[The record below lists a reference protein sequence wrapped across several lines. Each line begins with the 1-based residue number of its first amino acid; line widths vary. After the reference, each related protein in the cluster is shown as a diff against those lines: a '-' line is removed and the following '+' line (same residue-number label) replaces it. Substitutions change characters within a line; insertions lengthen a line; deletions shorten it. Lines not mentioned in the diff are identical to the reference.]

1 MIRFL
6 QTPGP
11 IKKIVLG
18 SLLVFISAMMAISL
32 IPGIGSSGFLAGTPA
47 HGVIATVDGVDV
59 SAQDVQRQAKQMLQ
73 QQFPRGGAQMNSLL
87 PFFAQ
92 RAAENLINER
102 LILTEARRMG
112 MKATDDDLRDF
123 LHQGQLGQ
131 MIFPN
136 GTFVGQEGYESVV
149 SQYGG
154 YTVPQFEQLVKEDIL
169 INKLRTLIGSGATVT
184 EAEIRQQFE
193 KQNTKVKF
201 DYAVLKKDDV
211 LKTLHPADAEL
222 KAYYDRN
229 KNTYVNSIPEKR
241 QLKYVVFD
249 TSKLLAQTQVTQ
261 QDFQAYYDQHRD
273 EYRVPEQVNVQ
284 HILIKSPLPGA
295 DGKVDPKAVD
305 AARAKA
311 EDILKQVKSGGNF
324 ADLAKK
330 YSDDPGSA
338 KQGGSLG
345 WIGKGRTVPEFEK
358 AAFSLPKGN
367 TSDLVQSSYGFH
379 IIHVDDKQDAH
390 MKTVDEVKSQIEPL
404 LKQQKAAQV
413 AQQQSDQLLSEAR
426 STTLEKAASAKGLQ
440 VITTDFVNRNDLLPG
455 IGTDPQF
462 TNAAFGQNANAPP
475 DVVPLHQGY
484 AIYQVTAVKP
494 PSTPTFEEIR
504 GRVEQEFKNERAA
517 QLLTQK
523 TQELSDRAKAAH
535 DLKKVAKELG
545 AQYKTSDLVL
555 PEGQVPDIGSMKG
568 PAAVAFTLKPGEISG
583 PIDSG
588 NTGAVVAIAERQPPT
603 EQDFAA
609 KKDEIR
615 DSLMQK
621 QENEAFGLF
630 LGNLRETMEK
640 SGKVK
645 INQKE
650 LAALTKAKT
659 EESE

>member
-11 IKKIVLG
+11 IKKIILG
-18 SLLVFISAMMAISL
+18 GLLVFISAMMAISL

-47 HGVIATVDGVDV
+47 HGVVATVDGVDV
-59 SAQDVQRQAKQMLQ
+59 SAQDVQHQAKVALQ
-73 QQFPRGGAQMNSLL
+73 RQFPRGGAQMSMYL
-87 PFFAQ
+87 PFFASQ
-92 RAAENLINER
+92 AAQQLINEQV
-102 LILTEARRMG
+102 ILVEARRMG
-112 MKATDDDLRDF
+112 MKATDEDLRDF
-123 LHQGQLGQ
+123 LHQGH
-131 MIFPN
+131 
-136 GTFVGQEGYESVV
+136 FVSRE
-149 SQYGG
+149 G
-154 YTVPQFEQLVKEDIL
+154 YTVPRFEQLVKESIL
-169 INKLRTLIGSGATVT
+169 INKLRTLVGSSAAVT
-184 EAEIRQQFE
+184 DAEVRQQFE

-211 LKTLHPADAEL
+211 LKTIHPADAEL

-261 QDFQAYYDQHRD
+261 QDFQNYYDQHRD
-273 EYRVPEQVNVQ
+273 EYRVPEQVNVR
-284 HILIKSPLPGA
+284 HILIKSPLPGP

-311 EDILKQVKSGGNF
+311 EDVLKQVKSGGNF

-338 KQGGSLG
+338 KLGGSLG

-358 AAFSLPKGN
+358 AAFSLPKGA

-390 MKTVDEVKSQIEPL
+390 VKSVDEVKSQIEPL
-404 LKQQKAAQV
+404 IKQQKAAQV

-426 STTLEKAASAKGLQ
+426 STTLEKAVSAKGLQ

-462 TNAAFGQNANAPP
+462 SNAAFGQNANAPP

-494 PSTPTFEEIR
+494 PSTPTLEEIR
-504 GRVEQEFKNERAA
+504 GRVEQEFKNERAS

-545 AQYKTSDLVL
+545 AQYKSSDLVL

-568 PAAVAFTLKPGEISG
+568 PAAVAFTLKPGEFSG

-588 NTGAVVAIAERQPPT
+588 NTGAVLAITERQAPT

-621 QENEAFGLF
+621 QENEAFELF
-630 LGNLRETMEK
+630 LGNLRLPMFSCRYLVRTFSILMTY
-640 SGKVK
+640 SDDCPLV
-645 INQKE
+645 
-650 LAALTKAKT
+650 TDH
-659 EESE
+659 

>member
-18 SLLVFISAMMAISL
+18 GLLVFISAMMAISL

-47 HGVIATVDGVDV
+47 HGVVATVDGVDV
-59 SAQDVQRQAKQMLQ
+59 SAQEVQKQARQMLQ
-73 QQFPRGGAQMNSLL
+73 QQFPRGGAQMNSLV

-92 RAAENLINER
+92 RAAENLINEHV
-102 LILTEARRMG
+102 ILAEAHRMG
-112 MKATDDDLRDF
+112 MKATDDDLREF
-123 LHQGQLGQ
+123 LHQGNLGQ
-131 MIFPN
+131 EIFPGGN
-136 GTFVGQEGYESVV
+136 FVGQEAYADVV
-149 SQYGG
+149 SRYG

-169 INKLRTLIGSGATVT
+169 INKLRTLVGSSAAVT
-184 EAEIRQQFE
+184 DAEVRQQFE

-201 DYAVLKKDDV
+201 DYAILKKDDV
-211 LKTLHPADAEL
+211 LKTIHPADAEL

-249 TSKLLAQTQVTQ
+249 TSKLLAQTQLTQ
-261 QDFQAYYDQHRD
+261 QDFQNYYDQHRD
-273 EYRVPEQVNVQ
+273 EYRVPEQVNVRQ
-284 HILIKSPLPGA
+284 IVINKPLAGP
-295 DGKVDPKAVD
+295 DGKLDQKALD
-305 AARAKA
+305 AARSKA
-311 EDILKQVKSGGNF
+311 EDVLKQLKAGGNF
-324 ADLAKK
+324 SDLAKK
-330 YSDDPGSA
+330 YSEDSDTA
-338 KQGGSLG
+338 KKGGSLG
-345 WIGKGRTVPEFEK
+345 WVRPDVFP
-358 AAFSLPKGN
+358 AAAVKNAVSSTAQG
-367 TSDLVQSSYGFH
+367 QSSGLIDAGYAFVV
-379 IIHVDDKQDAH
+379 IHMDDKQGAH
-390 MKTVDEVKSQIEPL
+390 VKSVDEVKPQIEPL
-404 LKQQKAAQV
+404 IKQQRAAQA

-426 STTLEKAASAKGLQ
+426 STSLEKAASAKGLQ

-462 TNAAFGQNANAPP
+462 TNAAFGQNASAPP

-504 GRVEQEFKNERAA
+504 DRVEQEFKNERAG
-517 QLLTQK
+517 QLLAQK
-523 TQELSDRAKAAH
+523 TQELSDRAKADH

-555 PEGQVPDIGSMKG
+555 PDGQVPDIGSMKG
-568 PAAVAFTLKPGEISG
+568 PAAIAFTLQPGEISG

-588 NTGAVVAIAERQPPT
+588 NTGAVVAITERQAPT

-650 LAALTKAKT
+650 LAALTK
-659 EESE
+659 

>member
-184 EAEIRQQFE
+184 DAEIRQQFE

-249 TSKLLAQTQVTQ
+249 TSKFLAQTQVTQ

-284 HILIKSPLPGA
+284 HILIKSPLPGP